1 MTLSLDMDSSMA
13 ALLDPL
19 TSIDT
24 ICGFMVILSRVVGLS
39 RLDVQQSRAIGY
51 FETVAG
57 PALPTTM
64 DSGKVAEAA
73 AAVPV
78 WLAEI
83 TPVGSE
89 SAVVTLDPMMR
100 SVGSTMVLVHTPWM
114 SEKAAPLIWSMH
126 PK

>member
-1 MTLSLDMDSSMA
+1 
-13 ALLDPL
+13 
-19 TSIDT
+19 
-24 ICGFMVILSRVVGLS
+24 MVILSRVVGLS

-83 TPVGSE
+83 TPVLE
-89 SAVVTLDPMMR
+89 NDPSIEHWAGRCMPFNPAQNQ
-100 SVGSTMVLVHTPWM
+100 ST
-114 SEKAAPLIWSMH
+114 AAPHKILPGSV
-126 PK
+126 